1 MSVPPSLSIPPI
13 RSHLESYDLLAVRT
27 LQQVESTGLAAE
39 ALACTPRGAD
49 RSLVPEGWEDLT
61 FTTHLSDGSVANL
74 LAGGG
79 GLGSSPQAGGGG
91 GGSELRVTRQNWR
104 DYVRMVELARLKESS
119 AMLAAFQD
127 GLSAVLP
134 TELLPLFTDAEV
146 ERLICGVREV
156 DVDLLQQCTE

>member
-1 MSVPPSLSIPPI
+1 MSP

-49 RSLVPEGWEDLT
+49 RSLVPEGWEDLS
-61 FTTHLSDGSVANL
+61 FSTHLSDGSLVSL
-74 LAGGG
+74 VPGGNG
-79 GLGSSPQAGGGG
+79 Q
-91 GGSELRVTRQNWR
+91 ETRVTRQNWR
-104 DYVRMVELARLKESS
+104 DYIRLAEMARLKESS
-119 AMLAAFQD
+119 AMLSAFQD
-127 GLSAVLP
+127 GVAAVLP
-134 TELLPLFTDAEV
+134 LELLPLFTDNEV